1 MRKISF
7 LIIIFLF
14 ATSFTLNAQ
23 STSQIYSSAMDA
35 YNSTDYAK
43 AADLFD
49 EFFKQHS
56 ITDELY
62 STAKYY
68 SSDALLNL
76 GEFSAASNGFEY
88 LVNNFKWSV
97 FRDKA
102 LYKLGQIFYADG
114 SYAKCRY
121 YLVILLDE
129 YPGSAYDGSAL
140 YLIGESYSKEN
151 RLDEAVS
158 FLKQA
163 IESPKN
169 NSFIDYSIYTLAR
182 VYEKL
187 GDYKNA
193 VKYYDQ
199 LLSFHRGSKLVPD
212 AQIRIGMAYFKLK
225 DYQSSIL
232 ELNNPLV
239 NSLPKDQ
246 YAQSLFLLGNSYYRI
261 KDYANA
267 EKTYKTIIN
276 DFPANNIL
284 HEVKYDLAWCYFQQ
298 KKYNEAYGVFNS
310 LSSGSDSIAIKSFF
324 WKAES
329 KRYAGQE
336 AEAFNIYK
344 EFLLKYPNN
353 SLGYDAQ
360 YLIGVI
366 YFNSKEYGL
375 AEKFLQSAFDSP
387 DKSIKAK
394 AYTLMGEINVEQKKY
409 GEAIKN
415 FKSILA
421 LQNTP
426 ADLQKRA
433 LLGLS
438 AAEFYSKNYNNAVS
452 NLTKVSTEDKEFE
465 SDKVNFF
472 LAESYF
478 SLGQYD
484 LALKRYNLVSDSDP
498 KIYSLSIYG
507 KAYCYYNLGDYENAA
522 LKFSEFIKKYP
533 NDSKAVDARLRLA
546 DSYYGTKNFE
556 AASKVYK
563 DIFNFSKSSLNNP
576 YTYYQYAQTLYKS
589 GNITD
594 AINEFRNLQRKFPN
608 SGYADK
614 SLYIVG
620 WIYFQQNNYNEAIE
634 NYRNVLQR
642 YPSSSLGPIIYYS
655 IGDAYFNLTQYDSA
669 IASYQKVMTDYPTSS
684 HVFDAINGI
693 QYSYIAKNQPEK
705 AVALID
711 EFVNK
716 NPGLSFADQIYIKKG
731 EIYYGLQEYDK
742 AEASYKD
749 FITKFPSSKS
759 IPDAYYW
766 IGKSAENLKQNQEA
780 VFNFNRVFDNYPKS
794 ESAAAAV
801 IEMGNIYNNMKNY
814 DEALNILNKGIDE
827 LSQSSRLPEIM
838 FLKAVTLSNKGDV
851 TKAYAAFNDVV
862 TDFGSSIFAQKAKF
876 ELGLIDLAAKRYDN
890 ATQYFQEL
898 ANNRTDDIGAKAQY
912 YLGETLYEQNKI
924 TDAISAFVRV
934 RTIFSAY
941 DEWLTRSFL
950 GLGDCYLKLKDN
962 RQAKEM
968 YRTVISKHRND
979 DFGKEARAK
988 LRKVK

>member
-14 ATSFTLNAQ
+14 AISFTLNAQ

-35 YNSTDYAK
+35 FNSADYVR
-43 AADLFD
+43 AANLFD

-56 ITDELY
+56 VTDQLY
-62 STAKYY
+62 ATAKYY

-76 GEFSAASNGFEY
+76 GELSAASNGFEY
-88 LVNNFKWSV
+88 LVNNFKWSA
-97 FRDKA
+97 FRDKS

-121 YLVILLDE
+121 YLVKLLDE
-129 YPGSAYDGSAL
+129 YPGSEYDGSAL

-151 RLDEAVS
+151 RLNDAVS

-169 NSFIDYSIYTLAR
+169 NSFVDYSIYTLAR

-187 GDYKNA
+187 GDYKDA

-199 LLSFHRGSKLVPD
+199 LLSYHQNSKLVPD
-212 AQIRIGMAYFKLK
+212 AQIRIGMDYFKLK

-246 YAQSLFLLGNSYYRI
+246 YAQSLFLLGNSYYRV

-276 DFPANNIL
+276 DYPKNALIN
-284 HEVKYDLAWCYFQQ
+284 EVNYDLAWCYFQQ
-298 KKYNEAYGVFNS
+298 KKYNEAYGIFNT
-310 LSSGSDSIAIKSFF
+310 LSAGNDSIAVKSFF
-324 WKAES
+324 WKAEAR
-329 KRYAGQE
+329 RYAGRE
-336 AEAFNIYK
+336 DEAFNIYK
-344 EFLLKYPNN
+344 EFLLKYPNS
-353 SLGYDAQ
+353 SLGYGVQ

-366 YFNSKEYGL
+366 YFNTKKYEL
-375 AEKFLQSAFDSP
+375 AEKFLQAAFDSP
-387 DKSIKAK
+387 DEATKAK
-394 AYTLMGEINVEQKKY
+394 AYTLMGEIKVEQKKY
-409 GEAIKN
+409 DEAIKN
-415 FKSILA
+415 FQTVLA
-421 LQNTP
+421 LQSTP

-433 LLGLS
+433 LLGLGS
-438 AAEFYSKNYNNAVS
+438 ADFYSKKYNNAVT
-452 NLTKVSTEDKEFE
+452 NLLKLSTEDKDFE

-478 SLGQYD
+478 NLGQYGIS
-484 LALKRYNLVSDSDP
+484 LKRYNLVSSSDS
-498 KIYSLSIYG
+498 KIYNLAVYG
-507 KAYCYYNLGDYENAA
+507 KAYCYYDLGDYENAA
-522 LKFSEFIKKYP
+522 LNFSDFIKKNP
-533 NDSKAVDARLRLA
+533 NDSKTVDANLRLA
-546 DSYYGTKNFE
+546 DSYYGTKNFGS
-556 AASKVYK
+556 ASKVYK
-563 DIFNFSKSSLNNP
+563 NLFNFGKSSLNGP
-576 YTYYQYAQTLYKS
+576 GTYYQYAQTLYKS
-589 GNITD
+589 GNTAE
-594 AINEFRNLQRKFPN
+594 AINEFRNLQGKFPN
-608 SGYADK
+608 SEYADK

-620 WIYFQQNNYNEAIE
+620 WIYFQQNNYEEAIK
-634 NYRNVLQR
+634 NYRNVLQQ

-655 IGDAYFNLTQYDSA
+655 IGDAYFNLTEYDSA
-669 IASYQKVMTDYPTSS
+669 IASYQKVMTDYPTSP
-684 HVFDAINGI
+684 HVFDAVNGI

-705 AVALID
+705 AIALID
-711 EFVNK
+711 QFVNK

-742 AEASYKD
+742 AESSYKD
-749 FITKFPSSKS
+749 FITKYPSSKS

-766 IGKSAENLKQNQEA
+766 IGKSAENLHQNQEA
-780 VFNFNRVFDNYPKS
+780 VFNFNRVFNDYPKS

-801 IEMGNIYNNMKNY
+801 IELGNIYNRMKNY
-814 DEALNILNKGIDE
+814 DEALNILNKGIE
-827 LSQSSRLPEIM
+827 ALSQSSRLPEIM
-838 FLKAVTLSNKGDV
+838 FLKAITLSNKGDV
-851 TKAYAAFNDVV
+851 TKAYSAFNNVV
-862 TDFGSSIFAQKAKF
+862 TEYGSSIFAQKAKF
-876 ELGLIDLAAKRYDN
+876 ELGLIDLAARRYGN

-912 YLGETLYEQNKI
+912 YLGETLFDQNKI

-941 DEWLTRSFL
+941 DEWLTRAFL
-950 GLGDCYLKLKDN
+950 GLGDCYLKLKDK
-962 RQAKEM
+962 RQAEEM

-979 DFGKEARAK
+979 EFGKEARAK

>member
-1 MRKISF
+1 MRKTSF
-7 LIIIFLF
+7 LIIIFLL
-14 ATSFTLNAQ
+14 TIPIVLKAQ

-35 YNSTDYAK
+35 YHSTDYAR
-43 AADLFD
+43 AANLFD
-49 EFFKQHS
+49 KFFKQHS
-56 ITDELY
+56 ISDELY
-62 STAKYY
+62 ATAKYY
-68 SSDALLNL
+68 SSDAFLNL
-76 GEFSAASNGFEY
+76 GELSAASNGFEY
-88 LVNNFKWSV
+88 LVNNFKWSA

-102 LYKLGQIFYADG
+102 LYKLGQIFYNDG

-129 YPGSAYDGSAL
+129 YPNSDYDGSAL

-151 RLDEAVS
+151 RLDEAIS

-169 NSFIDYSIYTLAR
+169 NSFVDYSIYTLAR
-182 VYEKL
+182 VYEKQ
-187 GDYKNA
+187 GDYKDA

-199 LLSFHRGSKLVPD
+199 LLSFHRNSKLVPD

-239 NSLPKDQ
+239 NSLPKSQ
-246 YAQSLFLLGNSYYRI
+246 YAQSLFLLGNSYYRVN
-261 KDYANA
+261 DYANA
-267 EKTYKTIIN
+267 EKTYKTIIK
-276 DFPANNIL
+276 DYPTSSL
-284 HEVKYDLAWCYFQQ
+284 LEEVKYDLAWCYFQQ

-310 LSSGSDSIAIKSFF
+310 LSAGRDSIAIKSFF
-324 WKAES
+324 WKGES

-344 EFLLKYPNN
+344 EFLLKYPNSN
-353 SLGYDAQ
+353 LAYGVQ
-360 YLIGVI
+360 YLIGVV
-366 YFNSKEYGL
+366 YFNSKRYDL
-375 AEKFLQSAFDSP
+375 AEKFLEAAFDAP
-387 DKSIKAK
+387 DESIKAK
-394 AYTLMGEINVEQKKY
+394 AYTLMGEINVQQNKY
-409 GEAIKN
+409 DEAIKN
-415 FKSILA
+415 FQSVLA
-421 LQNTP
+421 LPSTP

-433 LLGLS
+433 LLGLGT
-438 AAEFYSKNYNNAVS
+438 ADFYSKNYNDAVS
-452 NLTKVSTEDKEFE
+452 NLIKLATEDKNFE

-484 LALKRYNLVSDSDP
+484 TSLKRYNLVSNAKP
-498 KIYSLSIYG
+498 KLYGLATYG

-522 LKFSEFIKKYP
+522 LNFSEFIKKYP
-533 NDSKAVDARLRLA
+533 NDSQIVDARLRLA
-546 DSYYGTKNFE
+546 DSYYGTKNF
-556 AASKVYK
+556 ASASRVYK
-563 DIFNFSKSSLNNP
+563 ELFNFSKSSLSDP
-576 YTYYQYAQTLYKS
+576 GTYYQYAQTLYKS
-589 GNITD
+589 GNTSE
-594 AINEFRNLQRKFPN
+594 AINEFRNLQRKFPR
-608 SGYADK
+608 SEYADK

-620 WIYFQQNNYNEAIE
+620 WIYFQQNNYNEAIT
-634 NYRNVLQR
+634 NYRNVLRQ
-642 YPSSSLGPIIYYS
+642 YPSSSLGPTIFYS
-655 IGDAYFNLTQYDSA
+655 IGDAYFNLAEYDSA
-669 IASYQKVMTDYPTSS
+669 IASYQKVMSDYPTSP

-693 QYSYIAKNQPEK
+693 QYSYIAKNEPEK

-711 EFVNK
+711 EFVNR

-759 IPDAYYW
+759 VPDAYYW
-766 IGKSAENLKQNQEA
+766 IGKSAENLHQDQEA
-780 VFNFNRVFDNYPKS
+780 VFNFSNVFNNYPKS

-801 IEMGNIYNNMKNY
+801 IELGNIYNNMKNY
-814 DEALNILNKGIDE
+814 DEALDILNRGIDQ

-838 FLKAVTLSNKGDV
+838 FLKAMTLSNKGDV
-851 TKAYAAFNDVV
+851 TKAYAALNDVV

-912 YLGETLYEQNKI
+912 YLGETLFEQNKI

-950 GLGDCYLKLKDN
+950 RLGDCYLKLKDSG
-962 RQAKEM
+962 QAKEM

-979 DFGKEARAK
+979 EFGKEARAK

>member
-1 MRKISF
+1 MRKTSF
-7 LIIIFLF
+7 LIIIFLLSI
-14 ATSFTLNAQ
+14 TVILKAQ

-35 YNSTDYAK
+35 YNSADYTR
-43 AADLFD
+43 AANLFN
-49 EFFKQHS
+49 EFFKQYS

-62 STAKYY
+62 ATAKYY
-68 SSDALLNL
+68 SSDALLHL
-76 GEFSAASNGFEY
+76 GESSAASNGFEY
-88 LVNNFKWSV
+88 LVNNFKWSA

-102 LYKLGQIFYADG
+102 LYKLGQIFYDDG
-114 SYAKCRY
+114 SYSRCRY
-121 YLVILLDE
+121 YLVILLGE
-129 YPGSAYDGSAL
+129 YPSSDYDGSAL

-169 NSFIDYSIYTLAR
+169 NSFVDYSIYTLAR
-182 VYEKL
+182 VYEKQ

-199 LLSFHRGSKLVPD
+199 LLSFHRNSKLVPD

-239 NSLPKDQ
+239 NSLPKNQ
-246 YAQSLFLLGNSYYRI
+246 YAQSLFLLGNSYYRV
-261 KDYANA
+261 KDYAKA
-267 EKTYKTIIN
+267 EKTYKTVIN
-276 DFPANNIL
+276 DFPMNEL
-284 HEVKYDLAWCYFQQ
+284 LPEVKYDLAWCYFQQ
-298 KKYNEAYGVFNS
+298 KRYNEAYGMFNS
-310 LSSGSDSIAIKSFF
+310 LSAGSDSIAVKSFF
-324 WKAES
+324 WKGES

-353 SLGYDAQ
+353 NLAYGVQ
-360 YLIGVI
+360 YLIGVV
-366 YFNSKEYGL
+366 YFNGERYDL
-375 AEKFLQSAFDSP
+375 AEKFLQAAFDAP
-387 DKSIKAK
+387 DESIKAK
-394 AYTLMGEINVEQKKY
+394 AYTLMGEIKIQQNKY
-409 GEAIKN
+409 DEAIKN
-415 FKSILA
+415 FQSVLA
-421 LQNTP
+421 LQSTTE
-426 ADLQKRA
+426 DLQKRA
-433 LLGLS
+433 LLGLGT
-438 AAEFYSKNYNNAVS
+438 ADFYSKNYNDAVS
-452 NLTKVSTEDKEFE
+452 NLIKLSTEDKNFE
-465 SDKVNFF
+465 SNKANFF

-478 SLGQYD
+478 NLEQYD
-484 LALKRYNLVSDSDP
+484 TSLKRYNLVSNSDP
-498 KIYSLSIYG
+498 KVYGLAIYG
-507 KAYCYYNLGDYENAA
+507 KAYCYYNLGDYENAV
-522 LKFSEFIKKYP
+522 LNFSEFIKKYP

-546 DSYYGTKNFE
+546 DSYYGTKNF
-556 AASKVYK
+556 ASASKVYK
-563 DIFNFSKSSLNNP
+563 ELFNFGKSSLSNP
-576 YTYYQYAQTLYKS
+576 GAYYQYAQTLYKS
-589 GNITD
+589 GNTTE
-594 AINEFRNLQRKFPN
+594 AINEFRNLQRKFPR
-608 SGYADK
+608 SEYADK

-620 WIYFQQNNYNEAIE
+620 WIYFQQNNYDEAIM
-634 NYRNVLQR
+634 NYRNVLQQ
-642 YPSSSLGPIIYYS
+642 YPSSSLGPTIYYS
-655 IGDAYFNLTQYDSA
+655 IGDAYFNLAEYDSA

-705 AVALID
+705 AVGLID
-711 EFVNK
+711 EFVNR

-742 AEASYKD
+742 AETSYKD

-766 IGKSAENLKQNQEA
+766 IGKSAENLHQDQEA
-780 VFNFNRVFDNYPKS
+780 VFNFSSVFNNYPKS

-801 IEMGNIYNNMKNY
+801 IELGNIYNSMKNY
-814 DEALNILNKGIDE
+814 DEALNILNRGMDQ

-838 FLKAVTLSNKGDV
+838 FLKAVTLSSKGDV
-851 TKAYAAFNDVV
+851 TKAYEAFNNVV
-862 TDFGSSIFAQKAKF
+862 TEFGSSIFSQKAKF

-890 ATQYFQEL
+890 ATQYFQGL
-898 ANNRTDDIGAKAQY
+898 ATNRTDDIGAKAQY
-912 YLGETLYEQNKI
+912 YLGETLFEQDKI

-950 GLGDCYLKLKDN
+950 RLGDCYLKLKDN

-979 DFGKEARAK
+979 EFGKEAGAK